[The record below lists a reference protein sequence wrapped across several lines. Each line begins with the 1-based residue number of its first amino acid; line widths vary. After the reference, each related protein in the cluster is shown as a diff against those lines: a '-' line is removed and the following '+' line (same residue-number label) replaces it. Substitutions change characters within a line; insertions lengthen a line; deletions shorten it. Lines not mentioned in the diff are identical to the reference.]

1 MPRKESIEFENVEAL
16 GTLNVVASAALG
28 AMTLALMLS
37 VKMPSLMP
45 EKPGII
51 PLIKSPWFMI
61 SLGVSLLISHIPLSI
76 RSRQIS
82 GELKRIN
89 ESLMFLTDSLSVNL
103 RTGMNFVEALRRALD
118 KVTSPVLRRRLS
130 ILVSMME
137 GGEDLAT
144 AIKRVT
150 YGLPA
155 RAVEILNTLIPASE
169 SGGRAARVIS
179 IASDFSRRMNAFERT
194 KRSSLSPYF
203 YISFMALAVFE
214 GATLFLLYLTKSFQS
229 LQTGGESVIGS
240 AIPAEE
246 AWSLIYYMNMIIVIL
261 SSLFV
266 SKVVRGKIK
275 YYSDYFLLFM
285 LVHLLLLGIAPVY
298 ILLGGIG
305 VPKAPFS
312 GVP

>member
-16 GTLNVVASAALG
+16 GTLNVVASVALG

-51 PLIKSPWFMI
+51 PLIRSPWFMI

-155 RAVEILNTLIPASE
+155 RAIEILNTLIPASE

-179 IASDFSRRMNAFERT
+179 IASDFARRINAFERT

-240 AIPAEE
+240 AMPAEE

-305 VPKAPFS
+305 VPKVPFS